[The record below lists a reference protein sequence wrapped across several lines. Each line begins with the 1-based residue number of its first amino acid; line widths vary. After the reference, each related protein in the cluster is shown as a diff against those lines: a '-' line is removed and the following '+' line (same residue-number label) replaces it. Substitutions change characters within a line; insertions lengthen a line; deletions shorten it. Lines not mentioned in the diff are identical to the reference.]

1 MVSIGLDLWQQVS
14 VRCSMNFICFFLN
27 NMLKIACFSQRF
39 KVCVCVEFDLWKIN
53 PPVVFTGTIS
63 PDLPYIVSKNRTV
76 DVQTGNVYVLSSW
89 LRSVHL
95 TWPYVSD
102 IDFLLWY
109 CDSCRS
115 LWDGSES
122 GCGCEQEPTISFPC
136 SAWRHPQP
144 HCTVCNMENTFY
156 ILLMSTVFSAW
167 FLL

>member
-1 MVSIGLDLWQQVS
+1 MVSIGLDLWQKVS
-14 VRCSMNFICFFLN
+14 VRCLMNFICFFLN

-53 PPVVFTGTIS
+53 PPVVLTGTIS

-115 LWDGSES
+115 LWDVSES
-122 GCGCEQEPTISFPC
+122 GCGCEQGPTISFPC

-144 HCTVCNMENTFY
+144 HCNSFATWKIPFTFY
-156 ILLMSTVFSAW
+156 
-167 FLL
+167 